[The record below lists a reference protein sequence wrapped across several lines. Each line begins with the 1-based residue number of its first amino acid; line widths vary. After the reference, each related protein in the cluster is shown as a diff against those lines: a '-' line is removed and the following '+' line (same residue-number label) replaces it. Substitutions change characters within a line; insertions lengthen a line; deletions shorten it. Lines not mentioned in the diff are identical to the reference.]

1 MRAEGVLLLLPLQLP
16 YARYAYDGQL
26 CSCLLCY
33 AYYVQLRQQEACAEG
48 VPFTVTTHYIEQ
60 GSQTLCLR
68 MDRAGLH
75 GY

>member
-1 MRAEGVLLLLPLQLP
+1 MHKVFLP
-16 YARYAYDGQL
+16 R
-26 CSCLLCY
+26 LLCY